1 MAKTKISEFDTN
13 PDLNTDINSINIA
26 EGCSP
31 ANINNAIR
39 QLMADLK
46 EWQNGSQDRYIAP
59 AGTAAAPSWTFNGD
73 TDTGFYSGGANIV
86 GVAANGVS
94 VGTFTSAGFVGN
106 VTGNASGTSANVT
119 GTVAVANGGTGAT
132 TLASGQFL
140 KGAGTS
146 AVTTSAT
153 VALGSEVAGTLP
165 VANGGTGASD
175 AGTARTNLGLG
186 SIATQSSSSVTITG
200 GSITGITDLTVADGG
215 TGASNAG
222 TARTNLD
229 VPSRSGADASGT
241 WGISISGNAA
251 TATTATNGGVTSV
264 NGQTGAVTQTS
275 VDSIG
280 SYVVALYVPGTH
292 PNTNAFSLSIGDTI
306 AGSTLRYNYTAN
318 SFNAGRSDYTSGRT
332 RDGSTTYDGGGT
344 SLSGTWRCMGR
355 PGYTS
360 DFIDPD
366 YRYGWWPGLFVRVS

>member
-46 EWQNGSQDRYIAP
+46 EWQNGSQDKYIAP

-73 TDTGFYSGGANIV
+73 TDTGFYSAAGNQI
-86 GVAANGVS
+86 GVAANGSS

-106 VTGNASGTSANVT
+106 VTGNVTGNASTVTNGVYTTGAQTIAGVKTFSDSPVVPTASLNDNTTKAASTAFVVAQVTDYAPSKSGTN
-119 GTVAVANGGTGAT
+119 AT
-132 TLASGQFL
+132 
-140 KGAGTS
+140 
-146 AVTTSAT
+146 
-153 VALGSEVAGTLP
+153 
-165 VANGGTGASD
+165 
-175 AGTARTNLGLG
+175 
-186 SIATQSSSSVTITG
+186 
-200 GSITGITDLTVADGG
+200 
-215 TGASNAG
+215 
-222 TARTNLD
+222 
-229 VPSRSGADASGT
+229 GT

-251 TATTATNGGVTSV
+251 TATNGITTSNISTYAPSPTGTGASGTWAISITGNAATATSATTATTASNGGVTSV

-280 SYVVALYVPGTH
+280 SYTVCLYVPGTH
-292 PNTNAFSLSIGDTI
+292 PGTNTRPLAIGDTV
-306 AGSTLRYNYTAN
+306 AGSTLRYGFTTTLDNASPSN
-318 SFNAGRSDYTSGRT
+318 LFNDF
-332 RDGSTTYDGGGT
+332 DGQYFRYNNTTYDGGGS

-355 PGYTS
+355 PIYLMAYDDLTP
-360 DFIDPD
+360 I
-366 YRYGWWPGLFVRVS
+366 YGWKSGLFVRVS